1 MTATPLLFRWR
12 DAVASA
18 HGPDSPTTRFVLV
31 FLSLDADQDG
41 GSCFP
46 STRRLATRT
55 GLSRTCVMSHL
66 DSAEED
72 GWIRRR
78 PVGTDRGQGWRRSV
92 YDLLIPPE
100 VVNDVDHD
108 TGKVVNEVDHVG
120 GQRGLPGSGEG
131 GQPHEQGGQPDG
143 VKVVNEVDLTSPV
156 TSPKTSPPPPEGESA
171 DADPDRMGADE
182 LVATWINALGSR
194 PAGVSK
200 QAAVAKR
207 LTKAYD
213 RTTIIRAVDG
223 IQQLFPHS
231 DGEPWDLFDLEK
243 KFTKATTA
251 RRNGREGTTQQAELD
266 EDDLAAWNPI
276 SGDKATRRRGR
287 PS

>member
-1 MTATPLLFRWR
+1 MNPLEAFRRLWKGKDPTFLSELTTPQRATLSVLVSHSDGNGLSFPGL
-12 DAVASA
+12 DTIAASS
-18 HGPDSPTTRFVLV
+18 GLGRSTVIRCLGQLEDMGLVSREVNPPSPTRYTV
-31 FLSLDADQDG
+31 SLRDRPRAG
-41 GSCFP
+41 P
-46 STRRLATRT
+46 SHSETETVPERDR
-55 GLSRTCVMSHL
+55 
-66 DSAEED
+66 D
-72 GWIRRR
+72 R
-78 PVGTDRGQGWRRSV
+78 PAAG
-92 YDLLIPPE
+92 PE
-100 VVNDVDHD
+100 VPS
-108 TGKVVNEVDHVG
+108 EV
-120 GQRGLPGSGEG
+120 PS
-131 GQPHEQGGQPDG
+131 
-143 VKVVNEVDLTSPV
+143 EVPT
-156 TSPKTSPPPPEGESA
+156 PPEGESA
-171 DADPDRMGADE
+171 DADPDQMGADE

-276 SGDKATRRRGR
+276 SGDKATRRRGG